1 MRPLKLTISA
11 FGPYAGKVEL
21 DMTKLGESGLYL
33 ITGATGSG
41 KTSIFDAIAY
51 ALYDKPSGEDRD
63 DSNLRS
69 KYAEDGVDTFVELE
83 FYCRGKVYKVKRNP
97 EYKRNKLRGGGQTTQ
112 IARSE
117 LTFPDGKIV
126 DKSKREVTK
135 AIEEIIGID
144 RNQFLQVAMIAQGD
158 FRKVLLADTEER
170 KRIFRQIFKTQ
181 KFQVLQDKIKD
192 EFLKIDRDFKTSENA
207 LLNYAKTICVEED
220 SGYPADVKMAISGE
234 ISGGETVEVIKKI
247 IASDEKKRDELISQI
262 SEVEKTLS
270 KVDIEIAKA
279 KEFLKNE
286 NDYKTKVGLA
296 QRALEVLNIA
306 EENLKEQ
313 KEKQPERE
321 EISKKITIIEKEL
334 PSYKVLKDLQDEI
347 LTSESEIAG
356 VTVQKEKNE
365 GFLKALNEE
374 IGLLKEELKTLDGA
388 NADLEKLSGEKN
400 RFEEQKV
407 RFQFLLKEL
416 KDLSL
421 KREELANEQEK
432 CKKVNDESAELLSRH
447 ANMQKAFLDGQ
458 AGIMASQLKEGKPCP
473 VCGSLDHPVLAK
485 THGEVPTEEE
495 LKRAKKE
502 AEEKTKEAEEK
513 SLKCAKLV
521 GEVKTKEIAVN
532 QSIAQL
538 IGDISIENAKERLEE
553 KLLELDLRIS
563 ENAKNVEVAKENS
576 KRKDEI
582 EKSLPQKEKDLEE
595 RKGSSVELDGK
606 LKALEIGKNHK
617 RDQVKKLADGLLY
630 SSKEQADQAYN
641 ELVSKKER
649 LQKEFDD
656 SQKDYGNKK
665 DELVK
670 LQGEVSALEEVIK
683 TNCNINL
690 EEKTATR
697 DKLIEEKAELAKK
710 KEEVVSRVNA
720 NKICQNNFESLIG
733 KIKQTEKKHAWMN
746 TLSKTANGNLSEK
759 EKFSFEAYVQ
769 TSYFDRILHRANLR
783 LNKMSQGQ
791 YDMIRR
797 EEPLDKRAQ
806 SGLDIDVID
815 HANGSVRPAKT
826 LSGGQQFLASLSLAL
841 GLSDEIQSSSGGVR
855 LDTMFVDEGFGSL
868 DGETLRIAIKALQE
882 LTDGNRLVGIIS
894 HVEELKEKID
904 KQIVVE
910 KLKGGYGSACKI
922 VEG

>member
-11 FGPYAGKVEL
+11 FGPYAGKIEL

-83 FYCRGKVYKVKRNP
+83 FSCRGKVYKVRRNP

-117 LTFPDGKIV
+117 LTLPDGKII

-181 KFQVLQDKIKD
+181 RFQVLQDKIKD
-192 EFLKIDRDFKTSENA
+192 EFLKIDREFKNSENA
-207 LLNYAKTICVEED
+207 LLNYAKTICVGED
-220 SGYPADVKMAISGE
+220 SDYFADVERARNGE
-234 ISGGETVEVIKKI
+234 ISGGEIVEIIKKLI
-247 IASDEKKRDELISQI
+247 ETDEKKRDELIAQI
-262 SEVEKTLS
+262 SEVEKNLS
-270 KVDIEIAKA
+270 EVDIEIAKA
-279 KEFLKNE
+279 KEYRKNE
-286 NDYKTKVGLA
+286 SDYKEKAGLV
-296 QRALEVLNIA
+296 QRALADFTTA
-306 EENLKEQ
+306 EEVLKEQ
-313 KEKQPERE
+313 KDKQSERD
-321 EISKKITIIEKEL
+321 EIAKKITVIENDL
-334 PSYKVLKDLQDEI
+334 PSYQALNGLQEEIFKIGQTIAKDTASKVEN
-347 LTSESEIAG
+347 ESSI
-356 VTVQKEKNE
+356 
-365 GFLKALNEE
+365 KALNEE
-374 IGLLKEELKTLDGA
+374 ILSLKEELKSLDGA
-388 NADLEKLSGEKN
+388 NVDLERLNGEKT
-400 RFEEQKV
+400 RFEEQKT
-407 RFQFLLKEL
+407 RIQALLKDL
-416 KDLSL
+416 KDLSI
-421 KREELANEQEK
+421 KRGNLFSEQEK
-432 CKKVNDESAELLSRH
+432 CGEINGESAILLKIY
-447 ANMQKAFLDGQ
+447 ADTYKAFLDGQ
-458 AGIMASQLKEGKPCP
+458 AGIMASQLKEGEPCP
-473 VCGSLDHPVLAK
+473 VCGSLVHPILAK
-485 THGEVPTEEE
+485 AYGEVPTEEE
-495 LKRAKKE
+495 LKKAKE
-502 AEEKTKEAEEK
+502 RAEEKSKEAEEK
-513 SLKCAKLV
+513 SIQCAKLA
-521 GEVKTKEIAVN
+521 GEVKTQENAVN

-538 IGDISIENAKERLEE
+538 IGEISIENAEEKAEE
-553 KLLELDLRIS
+553 KLLELNLRIS
-563 ENAKNVEVAKENS
+563 ENTRKIQVANGNA
-576 KRKDEI
+576 KRKGDI
-582 EKSLPQKEKDLEE
+582 EKLLPQKEENLEKQRELSSNLDLELKTLETSKKLKEGQAKDLL
-595 RKGSSVELDGK
+595 G
-606 LKALEIGKNHK
+606 
-617 RDQVKKLADGLLY
+617 GLLY
-630 SSKEQADQAYN
+630 SSKEQADKAYN
-641 ELVSKKER
+641 ELLIEKARLKKE
-649 LQKEFDD
+649 LDD
-656 SQKDYGNKK
+656 SQKDYDNKK
-665 DELVK
+665 DKLVK
-670 LQGEVSALEEVIK
+670 LQGEVTALEKVVK
-683 TNCNINL
+683 TNCNIDL
-690 EEKTATR
+690 EEKEGTR
-697 DKLIEEKAELAKK
+697 DKLVEEKREIVNK
-710 KEEVVSRVNA
+710 KEEVISRINA
-720 NKICQNNFESLIG
+720 NKTCQNNFESLLD
-733 KIKQTEKKHAWMN
+733 KIKETEKKHAWMN

-815 HANGSVRPAKT
+815 HANGSIRPAKT

-855 LDTMFVDEGFGSL
+855 LDAMFVDEGFGSL
-868 DGETLRIAIKALQE
+868 DGETLRIAIKALRE

-904 KQIVVE
+904 KQIIVE
-910 KLKGGYGSACKI
+910 KLKGGYGSDCKI

>member
-11 FGPYAGKVEL
+11 FGPYAGKIEL

-83 FYCRGKVYKVKRNP
+83 FSCRGKVYKVKRNP

-117 LTFPDGKIV
+117 LTLPDGKII

-181 KFQVLQDKIKD
+181 RFQVLQDKIKD
-192 EFLKIDRDFKTSENA
+192 EFLKIDREFKTSENT
-207 LLNYAKTICVEED
+207 LLNYAKTICVGED
-220 SGYPADVKMAISGE
+220 SGYLADVERAKNGE
-234 ISGGETVEVIKKI
+234 ISGGETVEIIKKLI
-247 IASDEKKRDELISQI
+247 ETDEKKKDELTAKI
-262 SEVEKTLS
+262 SEVEKNLS
-270 KVDIEIAKA
+270 EVDIEIAKA
-279 KEFLKNE
+279 KEYRKNE
-286 NDYKTKVGLA
+286 SDYKEKVGLV
-296 QRALEVLNIA
+296 QRALVDCTVA
-306 EENLKEQ
+306 EEVLKEQ
-313 KEKQPERE
+313 KNKESIRD
-321 EISKKITIIEKEL
+321 EIAKKITIIENDL
-334 PSYKVLKDLQDEI
+334 PSYQ
-347 LTSESEIAG
+347 
-356 VTVQKEKNE
+356 
-365 GFLKALNEE
+365 ALNELQKEIFE
-374 IGLLKEELKTLDGA
+374 IGRIIAKDTASKEDSESSIKGLNGEIASLKEELTALDGA
-388 NADLEKLSGEKN
+388 NVDLERLNGEKI
-400 RFEEQKV
+400 RFEEQ
-407 RFQFLLKEL
+407 RARLTDLLKDL

-421 KREELANEQEK
+421 KKDNLFSEQEK
-432 CKKVNDESAELLSRH
+432 FSQINGESADLLKIY
-447 ANMQKAFLDGQ
+447 ANMYKAFLDGQ
-458 AGIMASQLKEGKPCP
+458 AGIMASQLKEGEPCP
-473 VCGSLDHPVLAK
+473 VCGSLEHPILAK
-485 THGEVPTEEE
+485 AHGEVPTEEE
-495 LKRAKKE
+495 LKKAKE
-502 AEEKTKEAEEK
+502 RAEEKANEAGEI

-521 GEVKTKEIAVN
+521 GEVKTKESAVN

-538 IGDISIENAKERLEE
+538 IGEISIENAEEKGNE
-553 KLLELDLRIS
+553 KLLELNLRIS
-563 ENAKNVEVAKENS
+563 ENAGEVTVATENA
-576 KRKDEI
+576 KRKEEI
-582 EKSLPQKEKDLEE
+582 EKLLPQKEKELEEQREFSSKLDLE
-595 RKGSSVELDGK
+595 L
-606 LKALEIGKNHK
+606 
-617 RDQVKKLADGLLY
+617 KKLETSKNIKERQAKDLLGGLLY
-630 SSKEQADQAYN
+630 SSKEQAEKAYS
-641 ELVSKKER
+641 ELTSEKARLKKE
-649 LQKEFDD
+649 LDD
-656 SQKDYGNKK
+656 SQKDYDNKK
-665 DELVK
+665 DALVK
-670 LQGEVSALEEVIK
+670 LQGEVTALEKVVK
-683 TNCNINL
+683 TNCNIDL
-690 EEKTATR
+690 EERTETR
-697 DKLIEEKAELAKK
+697 DKLAKEKGETVKE
-710 KEEVVSRVNA
+710 KEEVVSRINA
-720 NKICQNNFESLIG
+720 NKTCKDNFESLLE
-733 KIKQTEKKHAWMN
+733 KIKETEKKHAWMN

-868 DGETLRIAIKALQE
+868 DGETLRIAIKALRE

-904 KQIVVE
+904 RQIVVE
-910 KLKGGYGSACKI
+910 KLKGGYGSDCKI
-922 VEG
+922 IEG

>member
-11 FGPYAGKVEL
+11 FGPYAGKIEL

-83 FYCRGKVYKVKRNP
+83 FSCRGKVYKVKRNP

-117 LTFPDGKIV
+117 LTLPDGKII

-181 KFQVLQDKIKD
+181 RFQVLQDKIKD
-192 EFLKIDRDFKTSENA
+192 EFLKIDREFKTSETT
-207 LLNYAKTICVEED
+207 LLNYAKTICVGED
-220 SGYPADVKMAISGE
+220 SDYLADVERAKNGE
-234 ISGGETVEVIKKI
+234 ISGSETVEIIKKLI
-247 IASDEKKRDELISQI
+247 ETDEKKKDELTAKI
-262 SEVEKTLS
+262 SEVEKSLS
-270 KVDIEIAKA
+270 EVDIEIAKA
-279 KEFLKNE
+279 KGYRKNE
-286 NDYKTKVGLA
+286 SDYKEKVGLV
-296 QRALEVLNIA
+296 QRALVDCTVA
-306 EENLKEQ
+306 EEVLKEQ
-313 KEKQPERE
+313 KNKESIRD
-321 EISKKITIIEKEL
+321 EIAKKITIIENDL
-334 PSYKVLKDLQDEI
+334 PSYQ
-347 LTSESEIAG
+347 
-356 VTVQKEKNE
+356 
-365 GFLKALNEE
+365 ALNELQKEIFE
-374 IGLLKEELKTLDGA
+374 IGRIIAKDTASKEDNESSIKGLNGEIASLKEELAALDGA
-388 NADLEKLSGEKN
+388 NVDLERLNGEKT
-400 RFEEQKV
+400 RLEEQ
-407 RFQFLLKEL
+407 RARLTDLLKDL

-421 KREELANEQEK
+421 KKDSLFSEQEK
-432 CKKVNDESAELLSRH
+432 FSQINGESADLLKTY
-447 ANMQKAFLDGQ
+447 ANMYKAFLDGQ
-458 AGIMASQLKEGKPCP
+458 AGIMASQLKEGEPCP
-473 VCGSLDHPVLAK
+473 VCGSLEHPILAK
-485 THGEVPTEEE
+485 AHGEVPTEEE
-495 LKRAKKE
+495 LKKAKE
-502 AEEKTKEAEEK
+502 RAEEKANDAGEI

-521 GEVKTKEIAVN
+521 GEVKTKESAVN

-538 IGDISIENAKERLEE
+538 IGEISIENAEEKGNE
-553 KLLELDLRIS
+553 KLLELNLRIS
-563 ENAKNVEVAKENS
+563 ENAGEVTVATENA
-576 KRKDEI
+576 KRKEEI
-582 EKSLPQKEKDLEE
+582 EKLLPQKEKELEEQRELSSNLDLELKTLE
-595 RKGSSVELDGK
+595 TRKNIKEGQAKDLLG
-606 LKALEIGKNHK
+606 
-617 RDQVKKLADGLLY
+617 GLLY
-630 SSKEQADQAYN
+630 SSKEQAEKAYS
-641 ELVSKKER
+641 ELTSEKARLKKE
-649 LQKEFDD
+649 LDD
-656 SQKDYGNKK
+656 SQKDYDNKK

-670 LQGEVSALEEVIK
+670 LQGEVTALEKVVK
-683 TNCNINL
+683 TNCNIDL
-690 EEKTATR
+690 EERTETR
-697 DKLIEEKAELAKK
+697 DKLAKEKEETVKE
-710 KEEVVSRVNA
+710 KEEVVSRINA
-720 NKICQNNFESLIG
+720 NKVCKDNFESLID
-733 KIKQTEKKHAWMN
+733 KIKETEKKHAWMN

-868 DGETLRIAIKALQE
+868 DGETLRIAIKALRE

-904 KQIVVE
+904 RQIVVE
-910 KLKGGYGSACKI
+910 KLKGGYGSDCKI
-922 VEG
+922 IEG